1 MQEIFFMKQYLI
13 LLISIVLSPAL
24 FAQQQQAP
32 IQKEKWHGNDPN
44 KQDTSAGYAQAVKVG
59 NVLYISGTVALSVNE
74 EGVKRVYKTL
84 EHTLKQYGLNFGHVV
99 KENLYTTDIEA
110 MKEYN
115 YVRKQF
121 YKGDYPAATWVQ
133 IARLYMHEARLE
145 IELIAH
151 FPEK

>member
-1 MQEIFFMKQYLI
+1 MQKIATFIITLLFTSI
-13 LLISIVLSPAL
+13 LH
-24 FAQQQQAP
+24 AQQTQAP
-32 IQKEKWHGNDPN
+32 IQKEKWHWNDPN
-44 KQDTSAGYAQAVKVG
+44 KQDTSAGYAQAVKSG

-74 EGVKRVYKTL
+74 EGVKRVYTAL
-84 EHTLKQYGLNFGHVV
+84 ERTLKQYGLNFSHVV

-110 MKEYN
+110 MKQYN

-145 IELIAH
+145 VELIAH